1 MLQANSVA
9 GPPSDHIESVPRSH
23 RLRALFGSTVGSVV
37 EWYDFFLYGT
47 MAAVVF
53 GKEYFPSADPVV
65 SQLLAL
71 ISFALAFGV
80 RPLGAIIFS
89 HLGDKYG
96 RKSILIVTLS
106 LMGVATVGMGFVPT
120 YASIGV
126 AAPILLISLRLLQGL
141 ALGGE
146 WGGGLLMAVEY
157 SSPQNRGF
165 YGSVVQIGVPLG
177 LALGNLAITAGFALF
192 GAQGFMAGGWRI
204 AFFLSI
210 ILVVVG
216 LWIRT
221 AVDETPSFKA
231 VQAAGKT
238 VKLPLVTVF
247 KTNWRDVLIVLGAKA
262 VETGSFFLYATFIV
276 SHLTSLKNSDGS
288 GMYTAPEALNM
299 VLVAAVVAVPMM
311 LSIGALSDRIGRR
324 NIFATGTV
332 LAMVWPLFLF
342 TIVGQGNWWLSLA
355 AVVLGLGV
363 IWPLTGAVLGSYF
376 AESFPTNVRYTG
388 VSLGNQIGA
397 ALFGGPLP
405 AIAVA
410 LVASFHSTIPVVL
423 LICGFGVLSL
433 IAVAFTRDRTGQP
446 LDR

>member
-1 MLQANSVA
+1 MLQANAVT
-9 GPPSDHIESVPRSH
+9 GPPSDAMESIPQSQRS
-23 RLRALFGSTVGSVV
+23 RALFGSTVGSIV

-53 GKEYFPSADPVV
+53 GPEFFPTADPVV
-65 SQLLAL
+65 SQLLAM

-106 LMGVATVGMGFVPT
+106 IMGVATVGIGCVPT
-120 YASIGV
+120 YATIGV

-157 SSPQNRGF
+157 SPPKRRGL

-177 LALGNLAITAGFALF
+177 LALGNLAITAGYAVF
-192 GAQGFMAGGWRI
+192 GAEAFIAGGWRI

-216 LWIRT
+216 LWIRA

-231 VQAAGKT
+231 VKAAGNT
-238 VKLPLVTVF
+238 VKLPLATVF
-247 KTNWRDVLIVLGAKA
+247 KTNWREVLIVLGAKA
-262 VETGSFFLYATFIV
+262 IETGSFFLYATFIV
-276 SHLTSLKNSDGS
+276 SHLISLKNSDGS
-288 GMYTAPEALNM
+288 AMYTAPEALNI
-299 VLVAAVVAVPMM
+299 VLVAAIIAVPVM
-311 LSIGALSDRIGRR
+311 LAVGALSDRIGRR
-324 NIFATGTV
+324 KIFATGTV
-332 LAMVWPLFLF
+332 LAMVWPFLLFGV
-342 TIVGQGNWWLSLA
+342 VGQGNWLLA
-355 AVVLGLGV
+355 LVAVVLGLGV
-363 IWPLTGAVLGSYF
+363 IWPLCGAVLGSYF
-376 AESFPTNVRYTG
+376 AESFPTRVRYTG

-405 AIAVA
+405 AIALA
-410 LVASFHSTIPVVL
+410 LVASFHSTTPVSL
-423 LICGFGVLSL
+423 LICGFGILSL

-446 LDR
+446 LED